1 MAYIA
6 KWNKNGNIKLGGAI
20 WSFSTLMGNE
30 PIYIEKLDADIVGT
44 CGEHCTFCKKKCYV
58 RKSYR
63 HKSVKLGHAL
73 NTIAIREN
81 PEQAGI
87 DLNLQIERAK
97 NIPLAC
103 RFDQSGEIESLDELY
118 MFIYVASEN
127 PDIPFYVYTKA
138 YDFIIPALLAGIVP
152 ENLTVLISIWH
163 ECGIREYNRV
173 KHLPNVKA
181 FVYDDRKFDYSAA
194 GLDIQTYCHA
204 YDENGKLDH
213 EITCGR
219 CQKCF
224 NRCKS
229 CKVIGCFD
237 H

>member
-30 PIYIEKLDADIVGT
+30 PIYIEKLNCSIVGT
-44 CGEHCTFCKKKCYV
+44 CGEHCTYCKKKCYV

-97 NIPLAC
+97 NKPVAC
-103 RFDQSGEIESLDELY
+103 RYDQSGEIESAEELGL
-118 MFIYVASEN
+118 FIYVAKQN
-127 PDIPFYVYTKA
+127 PETQFFCYTKA
-138 YDFIIPALLAGIVP
+138 FDFIIPALLMGIVP
-152 ENLTVLISIWH
+152 ENLTILISIWH
-163 ECGIREYNRV
+163 EYGIIEYNRV
-173 KHLPNVKA
+173 KHLKNVKA
-181 FVYDDRKFDYSAA
+181 FVYCDGFDYSAY
-194 GLDIQTYCHA
+194 GLDIQTYCAA

-213 EITCGR
+213 EITCDR
-219 CQKCF
+219 CQKCY
-224 NRCKS
+224 NRCRS
-229 CKVIGCFD
+229 CKIIGCKD